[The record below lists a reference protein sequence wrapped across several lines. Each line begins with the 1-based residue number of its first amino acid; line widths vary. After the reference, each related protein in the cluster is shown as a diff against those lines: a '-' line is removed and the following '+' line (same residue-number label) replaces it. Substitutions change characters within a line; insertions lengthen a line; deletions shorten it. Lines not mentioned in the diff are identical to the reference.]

1 MLNHK
6 ALKSLL
12 KERNMKQLKLAK
24 MANIPANTLSRYVQ
38 GVCQPKADRVKA
50 LARVLGV
57 PLESIIVKEA
67 AADAALVPKPG
78 ARQICFCPFCGER
91 LIE

>member
-12 KERNMKQLKLAK
+12 DEKNMNQLELAK
-24 MANIPANTLSRYVQ
+24 MANIPANTLSRYLH
-38 GVCQPKADRVKA
+38 GVCRPKTGRVEV

-57 PLESIIVKEA
+57 PLDSLIVKEA
-67 AADAALVPKPG
+67 ADAVPVPKPG
-78 ARQICFCPFCGER
+78 ARQMCFCPFCGER